1 MFTIKPVTIATTK
14 IAITNDNTKFLLNNL
29 IRRGGIYHLTFL
41 FCSVQKITI
50 FCTLLFYV
58 YISKYYI
65 ELCVQKPNKKSMF
78 TKDLVIKLWYSK
90 GVYRR
95 SVF

>member
-50 FCTLLFYV
+50 FCTLSFYV
-58 YISKYYI
+58 EISEYHIYF
-65 ELCVQKPNKKSMF
+65 CVHKPNKKSMF
-78 TKDLVIKLWYSK
+78 TKDLVIKLWYTE

-95 SVF
+95 FVF

>member
-50 FCTLLFYV
+50 FCTLSFYV
-58 YISKYYI
+58 EINEYYVYFS
-65 ELCVQKPNKKSMF
+65 VQKPNKKSMF
-78 TKDLVIKLWYSK
+78 TKGLEIKLWYTRY
-90 GVYRR
+90 VYRR
-95 SVF
+95 FVF